1 MRGSCGAEK
10 EGGIREAAE
19 ATNADAISPWDSVRL
34 WEIPP
39 NGQGITALIALNIL
53 EHHGQRL
60 AQMQHNSTEYLHLLV
75 EAIKLAFAD
84 TLKHC
89 ADPEYGKV
97 RWKKGRE
104 IDGLVGRK
112 EGRKEISDASDTQ

>member
-1 MRGSCGAEK
+1 MNHQSSVVEPIFTDLALKGDSGAK
-10 EGGIREAAE
+10 REGGGGAAAE
-19 ATNADAISPWDSVRL
+19 ATNAGAKSPWDSVRL

-89 ADPEYGKV
+89 ADPECEKV
-97 RWKKGRE
+97 G
-104 IDGLVGRK
+104 
-112 EGRKEISDASDTQ
+112 